1 MQLDL
6 FLNHYMPQTE
16 AAEEVKTVIAS
27 SFGAT
32 LEMAR
37 EGVLELQQEAP
48 FAPLYVRR
56 REDGST
62 WQRIG

>member
-1 MQLDL
+1 MH
-6 FLNHYMPQTE
+6 HYLPET
-16 AAEEVKTVIAS
+16 APAEETKTVIAS

-37 EGVLELQQEAP
+37 EGYLELQQEAP
-48 FAPLYVRR
+48 FAPLYVRKR
-56 REDGST
+56 GDGST